1 MGFKHSE
8 ESKRLMSE
16 FRKGKAL
23 SEKHKKRL
31 SDLFSGK
38 LNPFWSK
45 KHSSETLEKMSE
57 FKVGK
62 LNLMFNKEKSKEFIS
77 FMIRDRR
84 GTNNPMFGNL
94 SLKKP

>member
-1 MGFKHSE
+1 
-8 ESKRLMSE
+8 
-16 FRKGKAL
+16 
-23 SEKHKKRL
+23 
-31 SDLFSGK
+31 
-38 LNPFWSK
+38 
-45 KHSSETLEKMSE
+45 MSE